1 MRLLIFL
8 FTFIYFS
15 NFVSAKNDTIPNLQ
29 TDIDFKQACIENTLE
44 ISYIEQRLQSYRQ
57 VHTSG
62 VIVLISG
69 IAISALGSFNP
80 NSNLY
85 NLSITGI
92 TLSAIGCFL
101 LLGAPRSLKNR
112 KTKF

>member
-1 MRLLIFL
+1 MKISIFLIFFFI
-8 FTFIYFS
+8 FT
-15 NFVSAKNDTIPNLQ
+15 NFANAKNDTIPNLQ

-62 VIVLISG
+62 VFVLISG
-69 IAISALGSFNP
+69 LIVTAIGRN
-80 NSNLY
+80 NNLY
-85 NLSITGI
+85 NLSFTGT
-92 TLSAIGCFL
+92 TLCAIGCLL
-101 LLGAPRSLKNR
+101 LLGAPRSLKNK

>member
-1 MRLLIFL
+1 MKLSIFLIFFFI
-8 FTFIYFS
+8 FT
-15 NFVSAKNDTIPNLQ
+15 NFANAKNDTIPNLQ

-44 ISYIEQRLQSYRQ
+44 ISYIEQRLQSYRH

-69 IAISALGSFNP
+69 IVVTAIGSLNR
-80 NSNLY
+80 NNNLH
-85 NLSITGI
+85 NLTITGT
-92 TLSAIGCFL
+92 TLSVIGCFL
-101 LLGAPRSLKNR
+101 LLGAPRSLKNK